1 MKKILLVLLLSLPLL
16 GTNLVLKNGY
26 VAAHTEMMMDSTIDP
41 VNNYLEADVTIE
53 GNDISS
59 LKGKF
64 WVEMGLFT
72 SDDADRDKN
81 MYESVETDKY
91 KLATYT
97 ITNVTKTEEKDIYTI
112 NGVLS
117 FHGVEKPLSAK
128 AKITVVN
135 GSLTIDATSKIL
147 VSDFGIEPPCLVF
160 ICVRDQVD
168 LLIKASF

>member
-1 MKKILLVLLLSLPLL
+1 MKKILLVLLLSLPLFA
-16 GTNLVLKNGY
+16 TNLVLKNGY

-53 GNDISS
+53 GSDITS
-59 LKGKF
+59 LQGKF
-64 WVEMGLFT
+64 WVEMDLFT
-72 SDDADRDKN
+72 SDEPDRDKN
-81 MYESVETDKY
+81 MYESVESNKY
-91 KLATYT
+91 KLANYT
-97 ITNVTKTEEKDIYTI
+97 ISSVTKTQEQDIYMI
-112 NGVLS
+112 EGVLS

-128 AKITVVN
+128 AKITVVD

-147 VSDFGIEPPCLVF
+147 VSDFGVEPPCLVF

>member
-1 MKKILLVLLLSLPLL
+1 MKKILLVLLMSLPLL
-16 GTNLVLKNGY
+16 ATNLVLKNGY

-41 VNNYLEADVTIE
+41 VNNYLQADVTID

-64 WVEMGLFT
+64 WVEMNLFT
-72 SDDADRDKN
+72 SDNADRDKN
-81 MYESVETDKY
+81 MYESVEEGKY

-97 ITNVTKTEEKDIYTI
+97 ISSVAKTETKDVYTI
-112 NGVLS
+112 DGVLS
-117 FHGVEKPLSAK
+117 FHGTDKPLGAQ
-128 AKITVVN
+128 AKIVVVD

-147 VSDFGIEPPCLVF
+147 VSDFGVEPPCLVF
-160 ICVRDQVD
+160 MCVRDQVD